1 MRSLQLDADGRLR
14 HLLAIDGLTRDSV
27 IQLLD
32 QAEALRAQADRGNRK
47 LPLLRGKTVANLF
60 FEDSTRTRVTF
71 QLAAERLSADVVNL
85 DVARS
90 STSKGESLLDTLA
103 TLEAMHCDLF
113 VVRHPQSGAAHF
125 IAQNAPPSVAV
136 LNAGDGRNAH
146 PTQALLDMFSIR
158 RHCGGDFSNLS
169 IAIVGDILHSRV
181 ARSDIHALNL
191 LGVGELRAVGP
202 RTLVPPQLA
211 SQGVVIHE
219 NIESGLRDVDAVI
232 MLRLQRERMNGAF
245 VPSQREFF
253 QRYGLTQERLS
264 LAKPNC
270 AVLHPGPINRG
281 VEIESAV
288 ADGPQSLILEQVSNG
303 LAVRMAVMAQMLGNR
318 AQEQHR

>member
-1 MRSLQLDADGRLR
+1 MTDLQLDADGGLR
-14 HLLAIDGLTRDSV
+14 NLLAIDGLNRDCLV
-27 IQLLD
+27 QLLD
-32 QAEALRAQADRGNRK
+32 QAEALRAQAERGNRK

-90 STSKGESLLDTLA
+90 STNKGESLLDTLA

-125 IAQNAPPSVAV
+125 IAQHAPHGVAV

-158 RHCGGDFSNLS
+158 QRCGADFSRLS
-169 IAIVGDILHSRV
+169 IAIVGDITHSRV
-181 ARSDIHALNL
+181 ARSDIHALGL

-211 SQGVVIHE
+211 SQGVVIYE
-219 NIESGLRDVDAVI
+219 DMDRGMRDVDVVI
-232 MLRLQRERMNGAF
+232 MLRLQRERMRGALL
-245 VPSQREFF
+245 PSEREYF
-253 QRYGLTQERLS
+253 QRYGLTSERLK
-264 LAKPNC
+264 LAKPDC

-288 ADGPQSLILEQVSNG
+288 ADGPQSLILDQVSNG
-303 LAVRMAVMAQMLGNR
+303 LAVRMAVMTQILGNR
-318 AQEQHR
+318 AREQQR

>member
-1 MRSLQLDADGRLR
+1 MRDLQLDADGRLR
-14 HLLAIDGLTRDSV
+14 HLLAIDGLTRDSI

-32 QAEALRAQADRGNRK
+32 QAEVLRAQADRGNRK

-158 RHCGGDFSNLS
+158 RHCGEDFANLS

-211 SQGVVIHE
+211 SQGVAIHE

-318 AQEQHR
+318 AQEQQR

>member
-1 MRSLQLDADGRLR
+1 MKSLQLDADGRLR
-14 HLLAIDGLTRDSV
+14 HLLAIDGLTRDSL

-32 QAEALRAQADRGNRK
+32 QAEALRAQAARGNRK

-90 STSKGESLLDTLA
+90 STNKGESLLDTLA

-125 IAQNAPPSVAV
+125 IAQHAPPSVAV

-158 RHCGGDFSNLS
+158 QRCGDDFSRLC
-169 IAIVGDILHSRV
+169 IAIVGDITHSRV
-181 ARSDIHALNL
+181 ARSDIHALACS
-191 LGVGELRAVGP
+191 GSAKLRAIGP
-202 RTLVPPQLA
+202 RTLVPSQLA

-219 NIESGLRDVDAVI
+219 DMDRGLRGVDAVI

-245 VPSQREFF
+245 LPSEREYF
-253 QRYGLTQERLS
+253 QRYGLTTERLR
-264 LAKPNC
+264 LAKPDC

-288 ADGPQSLILEQVSNG
+288 ADGPQSLILDQVSNG
-303 LAVRMAVMAQMLGNR
+303 LAVRMAVMAQILGNR
-318 AQEQHR
+318 AQERQR

>member
-1 MRSLQLDADGRLR
+1 MKSLQLDADGRLR
-14 HLLAIDGLTRDSV
+14 HLLAIDGLTRDSL

-32 QAEALRAQADRGNRK
+32 QAEALRAQAARGNRK

-90 STSKGESLLDTLA
+90 STNKGESLLDTLA

-125 IAQNAPPSVAV
+125 IAQHAPPSVAV

-158 RHCGGDFSNLS
+158 QRCGDDFSRLC
-169 IAIVGDILHSRV
+169 IAIVGDITHSRV
-181 ARSDIHALNL
+181 ARSDIHALAL
-191 LGVGELRAVGP
+191 LGVGELRAIGP
-202 RTLVPPQLA
+202 RTLVPSQLA

-219 NIESGLRDVDAVI
+219 DMDRGLRGVDAVI
-232 MLRLQRERMNGAF
+232 M
-245 VPSQREFF
+245 EF
-253 QRYGLTQERLS
+253 
-264 LAKPNC
+264 A
-270 AVLHPGPINRG
+270 
-281 VEIESAV
+281 
-288 ADGPQSLILEQVSNG
+288 
-303 LAVRMAVMAQMLGNR
+303 
-318 AQEQHR
+318 

>member
-1 MRSLQLDADGRLR
+1 
-14 HLLAIDGLTRDSV
+14 
-27 IQLLD
+27 
-32 QAEALRAQADRGNRK
+32 
-47 LPLLRGKTVANLF
+47 
-60 FEDSTRTRVTF
+60 
-71 QLAAERLSADVVNL
+71 
-85 DVARS
+85 
-90 STSKGESLLDTLA
+90 
-103 TLEAMHCDLF
+103 
-113 VVRHPQSGAAHF
+113 
-125 IAQNAPPSVAV
+125 V

-158 RHCGGDFSNLS
+158 QRCGSDFSNLS
-169 IAIVGDILHSRV
+169 IAIVGDIMHSRV

-211 SQGVVIHE
+211 SQGVIIHE
-219 NIESGLRDVDAVI
+219 QIESGLRDVDAVI

-245 VPSQREFF
+245 LPSQREFF
-253 QRYGLTQERLS
+253 QRYGLTQERLA
-264 LAKPNC
+264 LAKPSC

-303 LAVRMAVMAQMLGNR
+303 LAVRMAVMAQILGNR
-318 AQEQHR
+318 ARELHR

>member
-1 MRSLQLDADGRLR
+1 MKSLQLDADGRLR
-14 HLLAIDGLTRDSV
+14 HLLAIDGLTRDSL

-32 QAEALRAQADRGNRK
+32 QAEALRAQAARGNRK

-90 STSKGESLLDTLA
+90 STNKGESLLDTLA

-125 IAQNAPPSVAV
+125 IAQHAPPSVAV

-158 RHCGGDFSNLS
+158 QRCGDDFSRLC
-169 IAIVGDILHSRV
+169 IAIVGDITHSRV
-181 ARSDIHALNL
+181 ARSDIHALAL
-191 LGVGELRAVGP
+191 LGVGELRAIGP
-202 RTLVPPQLA
+202 RTLVPSQLA

-219 NIESGLRDVDAVI
+219 DMDRGLRGVDAVI

-245 VPSQREFF
+245 LPSEREYF
-253 QRYGLTQERLS
+253 QRYGLTTERLR
-264 LAKPNC
+264 LAKPDC

-288 ADGPQSLILEQVSNG
+288 ADGPQSLILDQVSNG
-303 LAVRMAVMAQMLGNR
+303 LAVRMAVMAQILGNR
-318 AQEQHR
+318 AQERQR